1 MGDAVGLT
9 RGQINQ
15 AQALQ
20 VLGLYN
26 AAIDTLLAASKSIDE
41 QPDNLLKV
49 KALQTLGDVLRG
61 VGQLGESQKVLE
73 KALTIAQEIQSPS
86 SIAQTSIGL
95 GNTAKATGGEE
106 QQEKALKYYQD
117 AIAAAPNSE
126 IKVQAQLNQLS
137 LEIDRGE
144 WQTALELV
152 PQIET
157 DLAQLPLNRSS
168 IYARINLAHNLR
180 QYLQKQND
188 SAISQKTSQLLAEAM
203 QQARQLGDKRAESYA
218 TGNLGRL
225 YEQYE
230 KFTEAQ
236 KLTEKALLISQSINA
251 TDLNYNWQWQLGRIL
266 RQQTALPE
274 AISAYTQAVKN
285 LQSLRGDLV
294 AISSEAQFSF
304 KESVEPI
311 YREFVDLLLQANTS
325 QENLQLARETIE
337 ALQLAELDNYF
348 RDACLDSQ
356 PVQIDQLDPT
366 AAIFYPIF
374 LADRLEVIVAIPG
387 QPLQNYSTQMSKA
400 TMERA
405 INELRKDITSKIN
418 PKSLK
423 PKLQNLYKW
432 LISPIEEQLTANNI
446 TTLVFIPDGVLRNI
460 PFSTL
465 YDGEKYLV
473 QKYSVSLAP
482 GLQLIDSKPFARV
495 SLDLLSAG
503 VSEAREDFS
512 ALPGEITELNNIQTE
527 IPSKTLL
534 NDSFTESNFNT
545 EIKASPY
552 QIVHLATHGKFS
564 SKPED
569 TFVLAW
575 DDRINVTELNSLLRS
590 NEKQAKPIELLVLS
604 ACQTAAG
611 DNRAALGLA
620 GVAVRAGARST
631 IASLWKVDDKATSL
645 LMTNLYKELAKK
657 DVSKAEAL
665 RRAQEVVLQEEEFSQ
680 PYYWSAFVLVGNW
693 L

>member
-1 MGDAVGLT
+1 M
-9 RGQINQ
+9 
-15 AQALQ
+15 
-20 VLGLYN
+20 
-26 AAIDTLLAASKSIDE
+26 
-41 QPDNLLKV
+41 
-49 KALQTLGDVLRG
+49 
-61 VGQLGESQKVLE
+61 
-73 KALTIAQEIQSPS
+73 
-86 SIAQTSIGL
+86 
-95 GNTAKATGGEE
+95 
-106 QQEKALKYYQD
+106 
-117 AIAAAPNSE
+117 
-126 IKVQAQLNQLS
+126 
-137 LEIDRGE
+137 
-144 WQTALELV
+144 
-152 PQIET
+152 
-157 DLAQLPLNRSS
+157 
-168 IYARINLAHNLR
+168 
-180 QYLQKQND
+180 
-188 SAISQKTSQLLAEAM
+188 
-203 QQARQLGDKRAESYA
+203 
-218 TGNLGRL
+218 
-225 YEQYE
+225 
-230 KFTEAQ
+230 
-236 KLTEKALLISQSINA
+236 
-251 TDLNYNWQWQLGRIL
+251 
-266 RQQTALPE
+266 
-274 AISAYTQAVKN
+274 
-285 LQSLRGDLV
+285 RGDLV

-304 KESVEPI
+304 KESVEPV

-325 QENLQLARETIE
+325 QENLKLARETIE

-356 PVQIDQLDPT
+356 PVQIDRLDPT

-374 LADRLEVIVAIPG
+374 LSDRLEVIVAIPG
-387 QPLQNYSTQMSKA
+387 QPLQNYSTQMPKA
-400 TMERA
+400 NMERS
-405 INELRKDITSKIN
+405 IDNLRKDITAKIN

-512 ALPGEITELNNIQTE
+512 ALPGVITELNNIQTE
-527 IPSKTLL
+527 IPSKILL

-604 ACQTAAG
+604 ACQTATG

-631 IASLWKVDDKATSL
+631 IASLWQVDDKATSL